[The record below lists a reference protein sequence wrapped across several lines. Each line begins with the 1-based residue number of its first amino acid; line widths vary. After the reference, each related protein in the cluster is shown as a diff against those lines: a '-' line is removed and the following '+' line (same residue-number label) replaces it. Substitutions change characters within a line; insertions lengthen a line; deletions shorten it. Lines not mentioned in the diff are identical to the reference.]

1 MTKKVKV
8 IRYKKGFIQDW
19 VDAALWAFVVAMII
33 RNYTFQN
40 FKIPS
45 SSMEQTLLIGDYL
58 VANKLKYFLVG
69 PQRGDIVTFRN
80 PDPNDESLLPRDRLV
95 RLISPIY
102 WSKDNSRFIWQ
113 ERKNVVKR
121 VIGMP
126 GDKVEIRNKVV
137 YINDVPYLHGT
148 ETNPGDRVEIRNG
161 FIFLNGR
168 HHEYSTEIFT
178 DQRPTF
184 PREVSSRIWT
194 DGTIGSRDNM
204 GPVTVPENHY
214 FVLGDNRDWSLDSR
228 FWGFLS
234 RSDIT
239 GTPAMIFFSRGEGE
253 VRWERSFSFIR

>member
-1 MTKKVKV
+1 
-8 IRYKKGFIQDW
+8 
-19 VDAALWAFVVAMII
+19 MII

-58 VANKLKYFLVG
+58 VANKLKYYFVD

-80 PDPNDESLLPRDRLV
+80 PDPNDESMIPRERLLRIV
-95 RLISPIY
+95 SPIY
-102 WSKDNSRFIWQ
+102 FSKDRNTLIWQ

-137 YINDVPYLHGT
+137 FINDIPYLHGMDLT
-148 ETNPGDRVEIRNG
+148 SNDNVIVYQS
-161 FIFLNGR
+161 FVFLNGR
-168 HHEYSTEIFT
+168 PIESTTEQFT
-178 DQRPTF
+178 DSYPAW
-184 PREVSSRIWT
+184 PNELNSSTWS
-194 DGTIGSRDNM
+194 DGTRGSRDNM

-214 FVLGDNRDWSLDSR
+214 FVLGDNRDLSLDSR

-234 RSDIT
+234 RADIT
-239 GTPAMIFFSRGEGE
+239 GTPAMIFFSRRDGIT
-253 VRWERSFSFIR
+253 RWDRSFSFIK